1 MSERTHA
8 GFAMRTPFERRYVKD
23 LAASAHPD
31 AVRAFNATP
40 PVRRKYFAGAR
51 GMYRPEHHY
60 VVAPPRWECT
70 AEGKVWLG
78 VFAHE
83 IGHAIDMHGRGVA
96 KARSIA
102 LAPAIRRDR
111 ARLGARIA
119 AERRLPKRQRGCG
132 GAGGLCRFPAGARAV
147 LLRTLP
153 HAMAAA
159 TFART
164 WHDGAPRE
172 ALRDLAERMTPIEV
186 AGQDPRRSRQARETA
201 RLMAYALAT
210 VGDFIGAVY
219 DLEGGGRSRGYYNRF
234 PAVSGPSLT
243 VGHTAEAFANAF
255 VSDVLEGRELLSYL
269 TRTAAPSTH
278 AAYRNLLAGIGRAG
292 PEGGKLSRDSSSR

>member
-1 MSERTHA
+1 MFQPLHD
-8 GFAMRTPFERRYVKD
+8 GFAVRTPFERRYVKD
-23 LAASAHPD
+23 LAAGAHPD

-51 GMYRPEHHY
+51 GLYRPEHHY
-60 VVAPPRWECT
+60 VVAPPCWERT

-96 KARSIA
+96 GARSIA
-102 LAPAIRRDR
+102 LVPAIRRDR
-111 ARLGARIA
+111 ARLGASIA
-119 AERRLPKRQRGCG
+119 AEHRPGKRG
-132 GAGGLCRFPAGARAV
+132 GKREETGELFCFPAGARAV

-153 HAMAAA
+153 HVEAAA
-159 TFART
+159 AFARA
-164 WHDGAPRE
+164 WHDGALRE
-172 ALRDLAERMTPIEV
+172 ALRELAGRLGPTEAEGT
-186 AGQDPRRSRQARETA
+186 GSRRNREAREAA
-201 RLMAYALAT
+201 RLMAYALSS

-219 DLEGGGRSRGYYNRF
+219 DLEGYGRSLDYYRQF
-234 PAVSGPSLT
+234 PAVSGPYLT
-243 VGHTAEAFANAF
+243 IGHTAEAFANAF

-278 AAYRNLLAGIGRAG
+278 AAYRNLLAAIGRT
-292 PEGGKLSRDSSSR
+292 

>member
-1 MSERTHA
+1 
-8 GFAMRTPFERRYVKD
+8 MRTPFERRYVKD

-51 GMYRPEHHY
+51 GLYRPEHHY
-60 VVAPPRWECT
+60 VVAPPRWERT

-96 KARSIA
+96 GARSIA

-111 ARLGARIA
+111 VRLCACVA
-119 AERRLPKRQRGCG
+119 AERRLPKRQNGNE
-132 GAGGLCRFPAGARAV
+132 GLCRFPAGARAV

-153 HAMAAA
+153 HAEAAA

-164 WHDGAPRE
+164 WHGGAPRE
-172 ALRDLAERMTPIEV
+172 ALRELAERMTPMDV
-186 AGQDPRRSRQARETA
+186 AGNDPRRSRQALEAA
-201 RLMAYALAT
+201 RLMIYALAS
-210 VGDFIGAVY
+210 VGDFIAAVY
-219 DLEGGGRSRGYYNRF
+219 DLEDDGRSRGYYRRF
-234 PAVSGPSLT
+234 PAVSGPALT
-243 VGHTAEAFANAF
+243 IGHTAEAFANAF
-255 VSDVLEGRELLSYL
+255 VADVLEGRELLSYL

-278 AAYRNLLAGIGRAG
+278 AAYRSLLAGIGRAAAV
-292 PEGGKLSRDSSSR
+292 GGHVSRDSSSR